1 MHPHLQYLNFTEK
14 TIAMNTEELLLNK
27 QKAYFKTGITK
38 SLAWRIEQLERIEKM
53 LTENQDKFMES
64 LSADF
69 KTALPEQLFEI
80 YAPLGVIQFTKSQL
94 SSWMEPSVVPIPK
107 FLAASGH
114 QGAIYREPYGV
125 TLILAPFNF
134 PLLGLLNPAIAA
146 LSAGNTVILKANEQA
161 SATST
166 LLTALVPQ
174 YFETEAVA
182 IIHGG
187 PETVTALLELP
198 FDFIFF
204 TGSTRVGKIV
214 AKAAAAHLTPV
225 ILELGGQ
232 NPAIVDET
240 ADVASAARKL
250 TWGATAW
257 AGQWCTSPGYVYVHE
272 SIAEAFIQESKK
284 ALKEMYGDD
293 AQQSADYSS
302 IISPAAV
309 NRLASLIDPEK
320 VVAGGRHD
328 AASRYLE
335 PTILYPVN
343 WSDRIMEEEIFGPIL
358 PVLVYKDLE
367 ETVREIQ
374 EKPKPLAAFIFSKN
388 QQNIDYFTNTL
399 SFGGG
404 AVNQTN
410 VHLFI
415 VTLPFGGVGA
425 SGIGNYYGKA
435 GYDSLTHA
443 KSMLIA
449 PAESD
454 IDHLI
459 PPYTLE
465 KVQALGN
472 WFDY

>member
-1 MHPHLQYLNFTEK
+1 MH
-14 TIAMNTEELLLNK
+14 IEELLLSE

-53 LTENQDKFMES
+53 LTENQEKFMAA

-69 KTALPEQLFEI
+69 KTVLPEQLFEI

-94 SSWMEPSVVPIPK
+94 SSWMEPAAVPIPK
-107 FLAASGH
+107 FLTATGH
-114 QGAIYREPYGV
+114 QGVIYREPYGA
-125 TLILAPFNF
+125 TLIIAPFNF

-161 SATST
+161 AATSNLLST
-166 LLTALVPQ
+166 LVAQ
-174 YFETEAVA
+174 YFKPEAVA
-182 IIHGG
+182 VVNGG
-187 PETVTALLELP
+187 ADTVTTLLELP

-250 TWGATAW
+250 AWGATAW

-272 SIAEAFIQESKK
+272 SVADAFILESKK
-284 ALKEMYGDD
+284 ALKEMYGED
-293 AQQSADYSS
+293 AQQSPDYSS
-302 IISPAAV
+302 IISPDAV
-309 NRLASLIDPEK
+309 NRLAALIDPEQ
-320 VVAGGRHD
+320 VVAGGKHD
-328 AASRYLE
+328 AEKRYLE

-358 PVLVYKDLE
+358 PVLVYKNLH

-388 QQNIDYFTNTL
+388 QENIDYFTNTL

-443 KSMLIA
+443 KSILIA
-449 PAESD
+449 PPESD
-454 IDHLI
+454 IEHLI

-465 KVQALGN
+465 KMQALGN